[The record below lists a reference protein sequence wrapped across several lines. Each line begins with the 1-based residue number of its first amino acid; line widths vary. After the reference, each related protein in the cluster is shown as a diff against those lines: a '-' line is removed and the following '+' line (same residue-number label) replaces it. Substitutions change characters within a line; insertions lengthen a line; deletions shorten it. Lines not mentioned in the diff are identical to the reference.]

1 MAEAVEVELADGPV
15 EVLDLPADAAAA
27 NRSPLVLLHEGLG
40 SIRLWRGFPAALHDA
55 TGRRTVV
62 WSRHGYGQSAV
73 VAEPR
78 AVTYMHTEADRVLP
92 ELLQALDLPPAV
104 LVGHSDGASIALL
117 AAGRSDSL
125 DPGHPSV
132 DPVGVVGL
140 APHVIV
146 EDQSIAGIEAARA
159 AARQTDLLERMGS
172 HHRDAA
178 ATFWGWNRIWLDPAF
193 RAWDI
198 TERLPAI
205 RCPVLVVQ
213 GHDDQYGTMRQL
225 DLVEAGVPGPVIRV
239 ELDDCG
245 HAPHLDR
252 PEATRDAVV
261 SFLADLP

>member
-1 MAEAVEVELADGPV
+1 VAEPVEVELADGVV
-15 EVLDLPADAAAA
+15 EVVDLPASAGAADRA
-27 NRSPLVLLHEGLG
+27 PLVLLHEGLG
-40 SIRLWRGFPAALHDA
+40 SIRLWRGFPDVLHAA

-73 VAEPR
+73 VTEPR
-78 AVTYMHTEADRVLP
+78 AVTYMHREADRVLP
-92 ELLQALDLPPAV
+92 ELLHALDLPSVV

-117 AAGRSDSL
+117 AAGRADA
-125 DPGHPSV
+125 PTV

-146 EDQSIAGIEAARA
+146 EDQSISGIEAARTA
-159 AARQTDLLERMGS
+159 AQETELLARMAR

-193 RAWDI
+193 RDWDI

-205 RCPVLVVQ
+205 ACPVLVVQ

-225 DLVEAGVPGPVIRV
+225 DLVEAGVPGPVTRV

-252 PEATRDAVV
+252 TDATRGAVV
-261 SFLADLP
+261 SFLAELP